1 MKVTNALIKRY
12 SKLVYK
18 LANRYKR
25 DDQEVEDA
33 IQDGMIGLYIAL
45 QKYDSNKGNISTY
58 AWNWIR
64 TKIQRGQRYLKHQV
78 PTVSDDVCIYG
89 TDIKLIDSLIAP
101 NKIDYDRFYNT
112 RLLRKYIKQ
121 LSSSSQDI
129 IKLYLQ
135 GYTIKELYQM
145 YGVSENTMHNRI
157 YDIKKQ
163 LRNYYKRSKLYGKF

>member
-1 MKVTNALIKRY
+1 MKVTNALIKQHT
-12 SKLVYK
+12 KLVYK
-18 LANRYKR
+18 LANTLRRK
-25 DDQEVEDA
+25 DQELEDT
-33 IQDGMIGLYIAL
+33 IQDGMIGLCIAL
-45 QKYDSNKGNISTY
+45 EKYDNNKGNVSTY
-58 AWNWIR
+58 AWHWIR

-78 PTVSDDVCIYG
+78 PTVSDDVCICG
-89 TDIKLIDSLIAP
+89 TNIKLIDSLIAP
-101 NKIDYDRFYNT
+101 DKIDYDRFYNT
-112 RLLRKYIKQ
+112 KLLNKCIKQ

-157 YDIKKQ
+157 HDIKKQ